1 MTTGAWIFVAIITF
15 ILGMVAGFFISRK
28 YMIKYF
34 EENPPI
40 SEDMIRAMMAQMG
53 QKPSAKRVRQ
63 ISQSRRSV
71 GNKRK

>member
-63 ISQSRRSV
+63 ISESMRSV